1 MKLHTGMLS
10 AILKP
15 CYSLR
20 VSSVPLHSDRR
31 APLVLAI
38 GQFDGV
44 HLGHQAVFR
53 VAVESARELGGT
65 PGCLTFSPHVAQL
78 LDPSHAPLLLA
89 TTEQNQN
96 LISACGIRQI
106 HTFPFTREF
115 AAMGPVDF
123 LSLLKMEF
131 PSLATVVVGRNFT
144 FGNNRTGNSSILP
157 DLARPLGLHAR
168 IVPHVEFEGLPV
180 SSTRIRHAVRSGNL
194 PLARAMLGRPFS
206 LSGPVV
212 HGRADGRKLGFP
224 TANIRPTLPIR
235 PAPGIYAAR
244 LLLPDGPH
252 PGAAFVPDPS
262 DPAQSHFGTV
272 VEIHV
277 PGFTRDLYDLQVGIS
292 FTRRLRGHMPFP
304 DAASASAQIARDVA
318 NAMATDLQEP
328 S

>member
-1 MKLHTGMLS
+1 MKLHAGMLS
-10 AILKP
+10 AILKS
-15 CYSLR
+15 CYISN
-20 VSSVPLHSDRR
+20 VSSVSLHLDRR

-53 VAVESARELGGT
+53 VAVESAHDLGGV

-78 LDPSHAPLLLA
+78 LDPTHAPLLLA
-89 TTEQNQN
+89 TAEQNQN
-96 LISACGIRQI
+96 LITACGIHQI

-115 AAMGPVDF
+115 AAMGPVEF

-131 PSLATVVVGRNFT
+131 PSLSTVVVGRNFT
-144 FGNNRTGNSSILP
+144 FGNNRAGNSSILP
-157 DLARPLGLHAR
+157 DLAQPLGLRAR

-180 SSTRIRHAVRSGNL
+180 SSTRIRNAVLAGDL

-224 TANIRPTLPIR
+224 TANIRPALPLR

-244 LLLPDGPH
+244 LLLQDGPH

-262 DPAQSHFGTV
+262 DPAQAHFGTV

-277 PGFTRDLYDLQVGIS
+277 PGFTRDLYDLEVGIS
-292 FTRRLRGHMPFP
+292 FTRRLRGHLPFP

-318 NAMATDLQEP
+318 HAMAADAQEH